1 MLHAYSQGSEIISE
15 EEEARVKEPEVV
27 DDYMETFG
35 HRTADI

>member
-27 DDYMETFG
+27 GDCMETFE
-35 HRTADI
+35 HRTADV